1 MGREFSYLK
10 RDTLERK
17 LVGEIIARFEKAGL
31 SIVKMRKG
39 RISPKLAD
47 LLYEDSEEQLNGMG
61 GKTLSSLSEKEV
73 MGIFGTTKPYE
84 IGKQLNSW
92 NKKTATS
99 TEVIAMVLE
108 GPGDDVPARV
118 RTLIGK
124 TDPSKADKGT
134 IRGDYADDS
143 IYKATVEKRS
153 CRNLV
158 HASDPAR
165 AELEI
170 KLFEENFF

>member
-1 MGREFSYLK
+1 MSREFSYLK
-10 RDTLERK
+10 RDALERK
-17 LVGEIIARFEKAGL
+17 LVGEIISRFEKAGL
-31 SIVKMRKG
+31 SILKIKKG
-39 RISPKLAD
+39 RISNKLAT

-73 MGIFGTTKPYE
+73 MGIFGTVKPYE

-92 NKKTATS
+92 NKAYATS
-99 TEVIAMVLE
+99 ADVIALVVE
-108 GPGDDVPARV
+108 GDGDDVPARV
-118 RTLIGK
+118 RALIGK
-124 TDPSKADKGT
+124 TDPAKADKGT
-134 IRGDYADDS
+134 IRRDFANDS

-165 AELEI
+165 AEIEI